1 MQPLKDGGVPE
12 TLLSNRKICTHFFT
26 GPRES
31 IFFWWIPKKKVDSLL
46 QKYYL
51 IGGTPPEPNGFV
63 DSAFRALSDFR
74 VRGTREAGERWWGL
88 AALSNARGER
98 GDGY

>member
-1 MQPLKDGGVPE
+1 MEPVYKSGRE
-12 TLLSNRKICTHFFT
+12 TCGHT
-26 GPRES
+26 GR
-31 IFFWWIPKKKVDSLL
+31 
-46 QKYYL
+46 YL

-98 GDGY
+98 GAGY

>member
-1 MQPLKDGGVPE
+1 MESARKSGGE
-12 TLLSNRKICTHFFT
+12 TWSRATSPVARLAVRL
-26 GPRES
+26 G
-31 IFFWWIPKKKVDSLL
+31 D
-46 QKYYL
+46 YL

-63 DSAFRALSDFR
+63 DSAHRILSDFR

-98 GDGY
+98 GAGY